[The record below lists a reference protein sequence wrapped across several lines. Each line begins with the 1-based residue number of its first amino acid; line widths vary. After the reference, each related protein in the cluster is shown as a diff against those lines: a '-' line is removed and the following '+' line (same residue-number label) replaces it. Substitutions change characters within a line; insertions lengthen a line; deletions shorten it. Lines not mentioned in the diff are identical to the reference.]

1 MLQPS
6 TIWMVVAT
14 ILLVFDLIGAD
25 FDGLLPGAV
34 VALVITM
41 VTSMVPLPAWLHGLL
56 FAGLAVVGVMALRGW
71 SGARRSQRPE
81 RQGDATA
88 VRAAGSQL
96 ARVRLGFD
104 ASGEGHVRWRGKVWM
119 AHCLDADAPLEEGEP
134 AEVIGRD
141 GDALLVRRPEAPA
154 AISPGLSRRTSD

>member
-41 VTSMVPLPAWLHGLL
+41 VTSMVPLPARLHGLL
-56 FAGLAVVGVMALRGW
+56 FAGLAVVG
-71 SGARRSQRPE
+71 
-81 RQGDATA
+81 
-88 VRAAGSQL
+88 
-96 ARVRLGFD
+96 
-104 ASGEGHVRWRGKVWM
+104 
-119 AHCLDADAPLEEGEP
+119 
-134 AEVIGRD
+134 
-141 GDALLVRRPEAPA
+141 
-154 AISPGLSRRTSD
+154 